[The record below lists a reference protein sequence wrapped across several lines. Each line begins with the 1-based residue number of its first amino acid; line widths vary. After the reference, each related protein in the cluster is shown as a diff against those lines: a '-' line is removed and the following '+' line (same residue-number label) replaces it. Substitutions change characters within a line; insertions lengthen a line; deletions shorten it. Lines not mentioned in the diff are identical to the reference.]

1 MTSLASQLAHIADQT
16 IISSDIRAITQSID
30 LSADAS
36 EQVVADSLRL
46 CADINAL
53 ADAMNEAEDEAE
65 LYRSLAALWLELRFE
80 WQRHNLVANY
90 ETIRAGTCPPMVL
103 VRASATSY
111 VLQRIETLLAREH
124 LDRLGD
130 SAVDLL
136 ETLREDVDRS
146 RETVG

>member
-30 LSADAS
+30 LSDDAS

-46 CADINAL
+46 CADITAL
-53 ADAMNEAEDEAE
+53 ADAMNEAEDEVE

-90 ETIRAGTCPPMVL
+90 ETIRSGTCPPMVL

-146 RETVG
+146 RATVG

>member
-46 CADINAL
+46 CADISAL

-90 ETIRAGTCPPMVL
+90 ETIRSGTCPPMVL

>member
-1 MTSLASQLAHIADQT
+1 MPTLAARLAHIADEA
-16 IISSDIRAITQSID
+16 IIAADIREITQTVEI
-30 LSADAS
+30 SAPAAND
-36 EQVVADSLRL
+36 VVQDGLRL

-53 ADAMNEAEDEAE
+53 AQAMYEGEDEPE

-90 ETIRAGTCPPMVL
+90 ETIRSGTCPPLVL
-103 VRASATSY
+103 VRASASSY
-111 VLQRIETLLAREH
+111 ILQRIETLLAREH

-136 ETLREDVDRS
+136 EVLREDVDRVRS
-146 RETVG
+146 ATE

>member
-1 MTSLASQLAHIADQT
+1 MTSLASQLAQIANPD
-16 IISSDIRAITQSID
+16 IITSDVRSITQSIE

-36 EQVVADSLRL
+36 DQVVADSLRL
-46 CADINAL
+46 CADINSL
-53 ADAMNEAEDEAE
+53 ASAMNEAEDEGE

-90 ETIRAGTCPPMVL
+90 ETIRTGDCPPVVM
-103 VRASATSY
+103 VRASAASY

-124 LDRLGD
+124 LDKLGD

-136 ETLREDVDRS
+136 DVLREDVDRTRS
-146 RETVG
+146 SVG

>member
-1 MTSLASQLAHIADQT
+1 MTSLASQLAHIADLT
-16 IISSDIRAITQSID
+16 IIGADIRAITQSID
-30 LSADAS
+30 LSPDAS

-46 CADINAL
+46 CADIGAL
-53 ADAMNEAEDEAE
+53 ADAMYEAEDESE

-90 ETIRAGTCPPMVL
+90 ETIRAGNCPPMIL

-111 VLQRIETLLAREH
+111 VLQRLETLLTREH
-124 LDRLGD
+124 LDRLSD

-136 ETLREDVDRS
+136 EVLRDDVESSRS
-146 RETVG
+146 TAS

>member
-1 MTSLASQLAHIADQT
+1 MQLAQIADEG
-16 IISSDIRAITQSID
+16 IIASDVRAITHSIE
-30 LSADAS
+30 LPAHSA

-46 CADINAL
+46 CEDINAL
-53 ADAMNEAEDEAE
+53 AYAMNEGEDEPE

-90 ETIRAGTCPPMVL
+90 ETIRSGTCPPMVM

-111 VLQRIETLLAREH
+111 MLERIESLLERPH

-136 ETLREDVDRS
+136 ETLREDVDRA
-146 RETVG
+146 RTNAG